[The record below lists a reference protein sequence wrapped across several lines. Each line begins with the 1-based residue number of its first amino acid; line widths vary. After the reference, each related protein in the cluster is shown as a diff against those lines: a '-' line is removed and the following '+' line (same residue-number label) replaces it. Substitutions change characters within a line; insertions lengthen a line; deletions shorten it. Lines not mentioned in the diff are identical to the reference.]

1 MQDGIK
7 ADGALVQW
15 LLPFGDWLARPNVT
29 ELCINRPHEV
39 FVEDGDGW
47 TRHESAELTYDYC
60 QKLARLIATYSNQKV
75 DVTTPLLSSSLPG
88 QERVQVVTS
97 PACETGQISIT
108 IRKPSLR
115 DIPLEDSALGGT
127 FDLAVWHRP
136 SHKPV
141 DGTASSPIP
150 AVDRVLCGLLDAQ
163 DWPGFFRAAVRGHKN
178 IVIAGK
184 TGSGKTTLGKSMAR
198 EIPLDERIIT
208 IEDTREIFLPR
219 HLNQVN
225 LLYSKDAQGLARVTA
240 KQLLQSCLRMKPDR
254 ILLAEIRGE
263 EAYEYLVNVGSGH
276 PGSITTVHAGSYREA
291 FEMLMLR
298 VKESPEGRSLDRK
311 DILYLLRCN
320 VDVIVQLH
328 VIERRRRVTGVY
340 FDPWFKT
347 SGSFA
352 Q

>member
-1 MQDGIK
+1 MKDGLK
-7 ADGALVQW
+7 SDGALVQW
-15 LLPFGDWLARPNVT
+15 LLPFAEWLALPNVT
-29 ELCINRPHEV
+29 EICINRPNEV

-47 TRHESAELTYDYC
+47 SRHEHAELTYDYC

-75 DVTTPLLSSSLPG
+75 DVTTPLLSSSLPN
-88 QERVQVVTS
+88 QERVQVVMS
-97 PACETGQISIT
+97 PACDAGQISIT
-108 IRKPSLR
+108 IRKPSMR
-115 DIPLEDSALGGT
+115 DIPLEDSALSGT
-127 FDLAVWHRP
+127 FDQAVWHRP
-136 SHKPV
+136 MHKPDEAVSMSRV
-141 DGTASSPIP
+141 DKA
-150 AVDRVLCGLLDAQ
+150 LCAIAAQ
-163 DWPGFFRAAVRGHKN
+163 GDWPGFFRAAVRSHKN

-225 LLYSKDAQGLARVTA
+225 LIYSKDSQGLARVTA

-328 VIERRRRVTGVY
+328 VIDRRRRVTGVY

-347 SGSFA
+347 SDSFA

>member
-1 MQDGIK
+1 MHEERREN
-7 ADGALVQW
+7 GALRQW
-15 LLPFGDWLARPNVT
+15 LMPFQPWLLDPDVT
-29 ELCINRPHEV
+29 EVCVNRPLEV
-39 FVEDGDGW
+39 FVENGVGW
-47 TRHESAELTYDYC
+47 MRHECLELTQDYC
-60 QKLARLIATYSNQKV
+60 QKLARLIATASHQKIDMTAPV
-75 DVTTPLLSSSLPG
+75 LSSSLPDR
-88 QERVQVVTS
+88 ERVQVVLP
-97 PACETGQISIT
+97 PACESGQISIT

-115 DIPLEDSALGGT
+115 EVALEEFEKNGV
-127 FDLAVWHRP
+127 FDEILWHRP
-136 SHKPV
+136 QR
-141 DGTASSPIP
+141 TAEELAKTQLLEI
-150 AVDRVLCGLLDAQ
+150 DRALVGMIERR
-163 DWPGFFRAAVRGHKN
+163 DWPGFLRTATQANKN

-184 TGSGKTTLGKSMAR
+184 TGSGKTTLGKSVAK
-198 EIPLDERIIT
+198 EIALDERIIT

-219 HLNQVN
+219 HLNQIN
-225 LLYSKDAQGLARVTA
+225 LIYSKDAQGMAHVTA

-328 VIERRRRVTGVY
+328 VIERRRVVTGVY
-340 FDPWFKT
+340 FDPWFKASDT
-347 SGSFA
+347 FA
-352 Q
+352 H

>member
-1 MQDGIK
+1 M
-7 ADGALVQW
+7 
-15 LLPFGDWLARPNVT
+15 
-29 ELCINRPHEV
+29 
-39 FVEDGDGW
+39 
-47 TRHESAELTYDYC
+47 
-60 QKLARLIATYSNQKV
+60 
-75 DVTTPLLSSSLPG
+75 
-88 QERVQVVTS
+88 
-97 PACETGQISIT
+97 
-108 IRKPSLR
+108 
-115 DIPLEDSALGGT
+115 
-127 FDLAVWHRP
+127 
-136 SHKPV
+136 
-141 DGTASSPIP
+141 
-150 AVDRVLCGLLDAQ
+150 
-163 DWPGFFRAAVRGHKN
+163 
-178 IVIAGK
+178 
-184 TGSGKTTLGKSMAR
+184 
-198 EIPLDERIIT
+198 DERIIT

-298 VKESPEGRSLDRK
+298 VKESPEGRSLDRQ

-328 VIERRRRVTGVY
+328 VIDRERLVTGVY

-347 SGSFA
+347 SDSFA

>member
-1 MQDGIK
+1 MHEDLREN
-7 ADGALVQW
+7 GALRQW
-15 LLPFGDWLARPNVT
+15 LTPFRSWLGDPDVT
-29 ELCINRPHEV
+29 EVCVNRPLEV
-39 FVEDGDGW
+39 FVENGVGW
-47 TRHESAELTYDYC
+47 TRHACPELTQDYC
-60 QKLARLIATYSNQKV
+60 QKLARLIATASHQKV
-75 DVTTPLLSSSLPG
+75 DMSAPVLSSSLPD
-88 QERVQVVTS
+88 QERVQVVLP
-97 PACETGQISIT
+97 PACDSGQISIT

-115 DIPLEDSALGGT
+115 EVALEDFERNGV
-127 FDLAVWHRP
+127 FQDIVWHRP
-136 SHKPV
+136 QRATEEVAQTP
-141 DGTASSPIP
+141 
-150 AVDRVLCGLLDAQ
+150 LLDIDRRLVERIEHR
-163 DWPGFFRAAVRGHKN
+163 DWPGFLRAATQANKN

-184 TGSGKTTLGKSMAR
+184 TGSGKTTLGKSIAK
-198 EIPLDERIIT
+198 EIALDERIIT

-219 HLNQVN
+219 HLNQIN
-225 LLYSKDAQGLARVTA
+225 LIYSKDAQGMAHVTA

-328 VIERRRRVTGVY
+328 VIERRRVVTGVY
-340 FDPWFKT
+340 FDPWFKASDT
-347 SGSFA
+347 FA

>member
-1 MQDGIK
+1 MLQPDLREN
-7 ADGALVQW
+7 GALRQW
-15 LLPFGDWLARPNVT
+15 LMPFQVWLNDPGVT
-29 ELCINRPHEV
+29 EVCINRPFEV
-39 FVEDGDGW
+39 FVENGSGW
-47 TRHESAELTYDYC
+47 SRHESAVLTQDYC
-60 QKLARLIATYSNQKV
+60 QKLARLIATASHQKV
-75 DVTTPLLSSSLPG
+75 DMTAPLLSSSLPE
-88 QERVQVVTS
+88 QERVQVVLP
-97 PACETGQISIT
+97 PACDAAQISIT
-108 IRKPSLR
+108 IRKPSTREVALEEFASAGVFR
-115 DIPLEDSALGGT
+115 D
-127 FDLAVWHRP
+127 AVWHRP
-136 SHKPV
+136 RLTPEEAAQ
-141 DGTASSPIP
+141 TQ
-150 AVDRVLCGLLDAQ
+150 LLDIDRRLVARIEQ
-163 DWPGFFRAAVRGHKN
+163 GDWPGFFRAATLANKN
-178 IVIAGK
+178 IVISGK
-184 TGSGKTTLGKSMAR
+184 TGSGKTTLGKSIAK

-225 LLYSKDAQGLARVTA
+225 LIYSKDAQGMAKVTA

-328 VIERRRRVTGVY
+328 VIERRRLVTGVY
-340 FDPWFKT
+340 FDPWFKSSDT
-347 SGSFA
+347 FS

>member
-1 MQDGIK
+1 MHDGGR
-7 ADGALVQW
+7 ADGALLQW
-15 LLPFGDWLARPNVT
+15 LQPFTGWLAQPNVT
-29 ELCINRPHEV
+29 ELCINRPQEV

-47 TRHESAELTYDYC
+47 TRHEVADLTYDYC
-60 QKLARLIATYSNQKV
+60 QKLARLIATYSSQKV
-75 DVTTPLLSSSLPG
+75 DVTAPLLSSSLPG
-88 QERVQVVTS
+88 QERVQVVMS
-97 PACETGQISIT
+97 PACDAGQISIT
-108 IRKPSLR
+108 IRKPSMR
-115 DIPLEDSALGGT
+115 DIPLEGSALGGT
-127 FDLAVWHRP
+127 FEQAVWH
-136 SHKPV
+136 KPTHSAQAAAAPMATV
-141 DGTASSPIP
+141 DQS
-150 AVDRVLCGLLDAQ
+150 LCDVAARG
-163 DWPGFFRAAVRGHKN
+163 DWPEFFRAAVRAHKN

-225 LLYSKDAQGLARVTA
+225 LIYSKDAQGLARVTA

-347 SGSFA
+347 SDSFA